1 MPGDVMVLSAIIVG
15 VFVLFGAVL
24 YWGERRT
31 RDMSSHAVAE
41 ADVRRRPF

>member
-1 MPGDVMVLSAIIVG
+1 MPAEVMVASAIIVC

-31 RDMSSHAVAE
+31 RGLSAAVETEPAK
-41 ADVRRRPF
+41 RRAF